1 MTARPDPAP
10 PAPTTTVLTSRVAPA
25 LAGLRLLDYLA
36 QRFRYLPRAA
46 WQQEIDAGRV
56 AVDGHRSR
64 ADRLL
69 GKGSLVAWQR
79 SHAEPAVDTAIELL
93 EAGDDFLVVAK
104 PAHLPVH
111 ADGPFVR
118 NTLVHL
124 LRERHGPNLQ
134 LVHRLDRETSGVLV
148 VATTQAACERLSPL
162 FATGEA
168 RKTYLAV
175 VAGTLPAA
183 LECER
188 PIGRASGS
196 TIALRRSAA
205 SSAIAPQTAH
215 TRFEVL
221 ASHAGHQL
229 VRCLPRTGRTH
240 QIRVHLE
247 AEGAPV
253 LGDKLY
259 GRADADYLAFVAH
272 VKAGGDARLVATGQP
287 DRQLLHAYELTLPVA
302 AGQPPRTF
310 RAPLPA
316 GFAAWCARL
325 GLSTDGL

>member
-1 MTARPDPAP
+1 MTARPDPAT
-10 PAPTTTVLTSRVAPA
+10 ASPTATVLTSRVGRAQ
-25 LAGLRLLDYLA
+25 AGLRLLDYLA

-46 WQQEIDAGRV
+46 WQQEIAAGRV
-56 AVDGHRSR
+56 AVDGQRSR

-69 GKGSLVAWQR
+69 GTGSLVAWQR
-79 SHAEPAVDTAIELL
+79 SLAEPVVDTAIESL
-93 EAGDDFLVVAK
+93 AQGSDFLVVAK

-124 LRERHGPNLQ
+124 LRERHGPHVQ

-148 VATTQAACERLSPL
+148 VATTKAASERLSPL
-162 FATGEA
+162 FATGA
-168 RKTYLAV
+168 AKKTYLAV
-175 VAGTLPAA
+175 VAGSLPAA
-183 LECER
+183 IDCER
-188 PIGRASGS
+188 PIGRAGDS

-205 SSAIAPQTAH
+205 SSAIAPQAAH

-229 VRCLPRTGRTH
+229 VRCLPTTGRTH

-247 AEGAPV
+247 AEGAPL

-259 GRADADYLAFVAH
+259 GRPDADYLTFVAR
-272 VKAGGDARLVATGQP
+272 VKAGGDARQVPPGQP
-287 DRQLLHAYELTLPVA
+287 DRQLLHAHELTLPVV
-302 AGQPPRTF
+302 AGQPAKTF

-316 GFAAWCARL
+316 DFVAWCARL
-325 GLSTDGL
+325 GLSTAGV